1 MGAFFSILST
11 VVLSPFVIGIT
22 YVVSRAI
29 NIKITNVTTKISTI
43 NIYLVL
49 LFTAWLF
56 SMSKLSLATGG
67 LTEQENK
74 NERIFY
80 PLSILF
86 SCIFISLLVVK
97 NA

>member
-1 MGAFFSILST
+1 MSAVVSVFSTIL
-11 VVLSPFVIGIT
+11 LSPFVAGIT
-22 YVVSRAI
+22 YFVVSRGVNFKI
-29 NIKITNVTTKISTI
+29 NKI
-43 NIYLVL
+43 IYLVL

-56 SMSKLSLATGG
+56 SMSNLSVATGG

-86 SCIFISLLVVK
+86 ACMFISLLVVK
-97 NA
+97 QA

>member
-1 MGAFFSILST
+1 MSAVVSVFST
-11 VVLSPFVIGIT
+11 VLLSPFVAGIT
-22 YVVSRAI
+22 YVVSREI
-29 NIKITNVTTKISTI
+29 NFKINKI
-43 NIYLVL
+43 IYLVL

-56 SMSKLSLATGG
+56 SMSKLSVATGG

-86 SCIFISLLVVK
+86 ACIFISLLVVK
-97 NA
+97 QG

>member
-29 NIKITNVTTKISTI
+29 NIKITNV

-49 LFTAWLF
+49 LFIAWLF